1 MRERYLK
8 KLETFEKE
16 KEFIKSH
23 KIVDDVTQRAMLY
36 SLQIC
41 VETAMDIAAM
51 KIKESG
57 MIVEDDYSKW
67 DKKCYCSQI

>member
-51 KIKESG
+51 K
-57 MIVEDDYSKW
+57 
-67 DKKCYCSQI
+67 